1 MNIDCINFG
10 PFRITRHPNG
20 AETVLDTRSGHAS
33 NMRTPL
39 QEIADKAANREDI
52 IDALHAQLMAG

>member
-10 PFRITRHPNG
+10 PFRVTRHPNG
-20 AETVLDTRSGHAS
+20 AETVLDTRNGFAS
-33 NMRTPL
+33 NMRKPI
-39 QEIADKAANREDI
+39 QQIVDAAANREQI